1 MKLHHKSLVTN
12 NIWQIINSER
22 HEKALLGGTER
33 LVGSLSEQNADFL
46 PQIVKILQ
54 LYYHHDLISEEVVT
68 KWGTHA
74 SKKYTDKNTSRKIR
88 LAAKPFLDWL
98 AEADS
103 DESDEEEEHDE

>member
-1 MKLHHKSLVTN
+1 MP
-12 NIWQIINSER
+12 IISSDR

-33 LVGSLSEQNADFL
+33 LIGSLSDENPDML
-46 PQIVKILQ
+46 PQIVKVLQ
-54 LYYHHDLISEEVVT
+54 LYYHHDLISEEVVI

-98 AEADS
+98 QEAESEESED
-103 DESDEEEEHDE
+103 DEDDE

>member
-1 MKLHHKSLVTN
+1 MT
-12 NIWQIINSER
+12 SER

-33 LVGSLSEQNADFL
+33 LMGNLMEKDPAAL

-88 LAAKPFLDWL
+88 QAAKPFLDWL
-98 AEADS
+98 EEADS
-103 DESDEEEEHDE
+103 DESEEEDDE